1 MSAIIRLASGPCA
14 PSTLSGADTGYP
26 WEDGDVLYA
35 DDLNKAFDDLN
46 KIFLPADGRLLPTTD
61 VGLTSGAYWNN
72 GGFVCIVP

>member
-14 PSTLSGADTGYP
+14 SSTLSGTDTGYP

-35 DDLNKAFDDLN
+35 DDLNKA
-46 KIFLPADGRLLPTTD
+46 FLPADGRLLPTTD

-72 GGFVCIVP
+72 GGFVCIIP